1 MRSMRLPLRAKLLGA
16 FGLVLLLMVGLGA
29 LGVKNITSVESGV
42 EELHDEALASALASG
57 NLQEAAQ
64 ELRKDQY
71 RFMAGN
77 TAKRK
82 EIAEVDITADLRKAR
97 GAIDASAE
105 LAQSDE
111 QRRTVAAIDK
121 LWEQY
126 VSETDALV
134 ANGQAGR
141 TTANLTMLADA
152 ADTFNPLI
160 EQVVALEERNQAY
173 AEAVFEDAQA
183 TSRDATR
190 TTIAV
195 VLVAI
200 VFSVGVA
207 LLLSRSVSR
216 GVRQVLDRLDSLSN
230 RDSAELKDGLE
241 HLAQGDLTREVVAV
255 TEPIGSWSNDEIGD
269 VAQAV
274 NATREHTAAS
284 VEAYTAARIAL
295 ADMIGEVGA
304 TAGTVSAASQQMAST
319 SEEAGRAVGEIANAV
334 TEVAS
339 GAQRQV
345 QSVEDAKRMTE
356 EVAEATRESASNA
369 KQTVEAARE
378 TQEMAEAGMQAAA
391 AATDA
396 MGAVRDASQQAAD
409 AIGELGAKS
418 EQIGGI
424 VDTITTIAEQ
434 TNLLALNA
442 AIEAARAGEQGRG
455 FAVVADEVR
464 KLAEESQSA
473 ASSIADLIGQIQAET
488 GKAVE
493 TVKTGAERTAEGSET
508 VAEARQSF
516 EQIGASIGDM
526 GSRVEQIAAAVEQI
540 AETAERMSGS
550 MSDVAA
556 VAEESSASTEQ
567 VSASTEQTSASTE
580 EISASAQELAAS
592 AQQLDSLVARFTV
605 HA

>member
-424 VDTITTIAEQ
+424 VDPTQLAQLILRQITGNLGFVAEKQ
-434 TNLLALNA
+434 SQPIGRLRHLAIDNSANVGLGAIPARIPHQNHLHTGFPLFQHIRANSGRVLLHPFERPGVGFGGVFASL
-442 AIEAARAGEQGRG
+442 RAKGH
-455 FAVVADEVR
+455 AVVH
-464 KLAEESQSA
+464 
-473 ASSIADLIGQIQAET
+473 I
-488 GKAVE
+488 
-493 TVKTGAERTAEGSET
+493 EGT
-508 VAEARQSF
+508 QK
-516 EQIGASIGDM
+516 
-526 GSRVEQIAAAVEQI
+526 
-540 AETAERMSGS
+540 
-550 MSDVAA
+550 
-556 VAEESSASTEQ
+556 
-567 VSASTEQTSASTE
+567 
-580 EISASAQELAAS
+580 
-592 AQQLDSLVARFTV
+592 
-605 HA
+605 